1 MSPRRGV
8 ADPIPRLK
16 EQLARELLAR
26 VDGWTQEYAAA
37 FIGTDQPRMSDL
49 RKGRLDRFSLEKLIR
64 LVTQDHGTVTLHV
77 TWDSRWQKLRDQRD
91 ERIRR
96 AQRRVPPRTPRP
108 GATPSTTR

>member
-1 MSPRRGV
+1 MRLRRGV
-8 ADPIPRLK
+8 ADPIPPLK
-16 EQLARELLAR
+16 EQLARELVAR

-64 LVTQDHGTVTLHV
+64 LVTQDHGTVTLQV
-77 TWDSRWQKLRDQRD
+77 TWTSRWKTLREQRDQR
-91 ERIRR
+91 R
-96 AQRRVPPRTPRP
+96 AAPRTPRP